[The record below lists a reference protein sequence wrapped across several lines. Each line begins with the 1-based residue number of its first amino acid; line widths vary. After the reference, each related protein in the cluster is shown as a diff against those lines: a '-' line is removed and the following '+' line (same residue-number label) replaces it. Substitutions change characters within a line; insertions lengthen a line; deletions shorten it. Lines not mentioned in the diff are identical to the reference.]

1 MSETECSESI
11 GFSNCDTES
20 WMFEAKVYDNETG
33 MCTNLFVWCKHNIIF
48 CIDVGLRLVGV
59 DYAGDDG
66 ILDIDSFDIGT
77 NENVSV
83 YLEVNCCVRKAILS
97 MIDVAGNANR
107 VEFDKGPLKGN
118 FDSFQCWIID
128 FS

>member
-1 MSETECSESI
+1 M
-11 GFSNCDTES
+11 
-20 WMFEAKVYDNETG
+20 
-33 MCTNLFVWCKHNIIF
+33 
-48 CIDVGLRLVGV
+48 VGV

-83 YLEVNCCVRKAILS
+83 YLEVNCCVRKAIFS

-118 FDSFQCWIID
+118 FDSFLCCIID
-128 FS
+128 F